1 MNPRLYDLSQ
11 VLLGARRSNRRLT
24 AVLAALPPAR
34 RVLDVGGGTGISEPL
49 FPASALYVCLDL
61 APERLRTFAQA
72 HPRRAAVAA
81 DAARLPFATASTD
94 LVLCRGVLHHL
105 DERRLQAL
113 LEEVERVLHP
123 EGTLVILEPLL
134 SRDWLPGRILW
145 QLDEGAY
152 PREGEALRSALA
164 KRFRLQTWQQYAI
177 YHRYALAT
185 FSRAGSRTISR
196 PR

>member
-11 VLLGARRSNRRLT
+11 VLLGARRSNRRLK
-24 AVLAALPPAR
+24 AVLDALPAPR

-61 APERLRTFAQA
+61 DPDRLRTFAQA
-72 HPRRAAVAA
+72 HPQRAAIAA
-81 DAARLPFATASTD
+81 DAARLPFATASAD
-94 LVLCRGVLHHL
+94 MVLCRGVLHHL

-113 LEEVERVLHP
+113 IEEVERVLNP
-123 EGTLVILEPLL
+123 EGTLVVLEPIF

-145 QLDEGAY
+145 RLDEGAH
-152 PREGEALRSALA
+152 PRDPDALRSALKA
-164 KRFRLQTWQQYAI
+164 TLELKTWQQYAI
-177 YHRYALAT
+177 YHRYALAS
-185 FSRAGSRTISR
+185 FSRAGSRTRSR

>member
-1 MNPRLYDLSQ
+1 MNPGLYDLSQ
-11 VLLGARRSNRRLT
+11 VLLGARRSNRRLK
-24 AVLAALPPAR
+24 AVLDGLRVPR
-34 RVLDVGGGTGISEPL
+34 KVLDVGGGTGISEPL

-61 APERLRTFAQA
+61 DPERLRTFAQA
-72 HPRRAAVAA
+72 HPQRAAVAA
-81 DAARLPFATASTD
+81 DAARLPLATESAD

-105 DERRLQAL
+105 DDRRLFAL
-113 LEEVERVLHP
+113 VEELERVLHP

-134 SRDWLPGRILW
+134 SRDWLPGRVLW
-145 QLDEGAY
+145 RLDEGAH
-152 PREGEALRSALA
+152 PREREALKSALE

-185 FSRAGSRTISR
+185 FSRAGSRTTSR